1 MHYGPTYDLYYAA
14 PELRVPEN
22 PYLGKIGEPM
32 NPLRFVDQAIALGPT
47 RVIADPE
54 AGYATLPRYGLAG
67 YADALAVFS
76 AIDFLF
82 P

>member
-1 MHYGPTYDLYYAA
+1 MHYAYDR
-14 PELRVPEN
+14 PEFRLPQN
-22 PYLGKIGEPM
+22 PYLGGIGEPM

-47 RVIADPE
+47 RVMADPY
-54 AGYATLPRYGLAG
+54 AGYATMPRYRLAGRPMAG

>member
-1 MHYGPTYDLYYAA
+1 MSYPYDGF
-14 PELRVPEN
+14 EFRVPQN
-22 PYLGKIGEPM
+22 PYLGGIGEPM

-54 AGYATLPRYGLAG
+54 AGYATMPRYGLAG
-67 YADALAVFS
+67 FADALAVLS